1 MGKKI
6 LRELVTFILFIL
18 AVSFISFLLLDLSPI
33 DPIASFARAKGSG
46 LDQSQ
51 KAALIAK
58 WGLDK
63 PLFERYISWI
73 SNLIRGDLG
82 ISNIYNR
89 EVIAIIKEGFAN
101 SFMLMALAW
110 ILQGVLGIFLG
121 LVAGA
126 NIGSLRDKFIKA
138 YALIFASTPSFW
150 LGLVLIMIFSLKLKL
165 FPASM
170 GSPVGVLTEDISFA
184 DRLYHMVLPCLCLSL
199 VGTSNIIL
207 HTRAKTEDILNEDFI
222 SYAKARGM
230 SKREII
236 NKYALKNLILPGL
249 SLLFTYFSEL
259 FSGTILVENV
269 FNYPG
274 IGSLTVEAGLRSDAP
289 LLLGLVLFSSIF
301 VYLGNRLWDLILPRL
316 DVRLGGAYE

>member
-89 EVIAIIKEGFAN
+89 EVMTIIKAV
-101 SFMLMALAW
+101 S
-110 ILQGVLGIFLG
+110 
-121 LVAGA
+121 
-126 NIGSLRDKFIKA
+126 
-138 YALIFASTPSFW
+138 YTH
-150 LGLVLIMIFSLKLKL
+150 
-165 FPASM
+165 
-170 GSPVGVLTEDISFA
+170 LT
-184 DRLYHMVLPCLCLSL
+184 LP
-199 VGTSNIIL
+199 T
-207 HTRAKTEDILNEDFI
+207 TF
-222 SYAKARGM
+222 
-230 SKREII
+230 
-236 NKYALKNLILPGL
+236 
-249 SLLFTYFSEL
+249 
-259 FSGTILVENV
+259 
-269 FNYPG
+269 
-274 IGSLTVEAGLRSDAP
+274 
-289 LLLGLVLFSSIF
+289 
-301 VYLGNRLWDLILPRL
+301 
-316 DVRLGGAYE
+316 